1 MALTALFL
9 IAVFGVTSCGWSCG
23 GRVSPTQLYR
33 RNATSPGGEN
43 SFPNLSPTHVH
54 DKLSCGRGNKV
65 MQFVGC
71 GTQCWMKQTSNKET
85 RKAQNKQIKNQN
97 QTRVSNQTWNTFKSR
112 HSALKPFNFFTSNHK
127 WGIAS
132 RLSKLVLS
140 NNFSLACWFHLA
152 HARNFALA
160 LLEEDKKQRSTY
172 CKSNYRM
179 HGMITSD
186 NCSNSTSFYS
196 PSLFTVNLL

>member
-1 MALTALFL
+1 MLLSCCKCLLDYIIKANLGNIQPDKRQNVQKRGFWPKNPGGKGLKELKKKYRSWAVVALTALFL

-71 GTQCWMKQTSNKET
+71 GTQCWMKQTRNKEK

-112 HSALKPFNFFTSNHK
+112 HSALKPFNFFLQVITN
-127 WGIAS
+127 GE
-132 RLSKLVLS
+132 LPLV
-140 NNFSLACWFHLA
+140 
-152 HARNFALA
+152 
-160 LLEEDKKQRSTY
+160 
-172 CKSNYRM
+172 
-179 HGMITSD
+179 
-186 NCSNSTSFYS
+186 
-196 PSLFTVNLL
+196 

>member
-1 MALTALFL
+1 MLL
-9 IAVFGVTSCGWSCG
+9 SCCKCLLDYIIKANLGNIQPDKLQNVQKSRRQRVKRTKKKIQELSCCG
-23 GRVSPTQLYR
+23 ANCLVPNCRFWCNELRLELWWTRFPTQLYR

-71 GTQCWMKQTSNKET
+71 GTQCWMKQTSNKEK

-112 HSALKPFNFFTSNHK
+112 HSALKPFNFFYK
-127 WGIAS
+127 
-132 RLSKLVLS
+132 
-140 NNFSLACWFHLA
+140 
-152 HARNFALA
+152 
-160 LLEEDKKQRSTY
+160 
-172 CKSNYRM
+172 
-179 HGMITSD
+179 
-186 NCSNSTSFYS
+186 
-196 PSLFTVNLL
+196 